1 MKSGKE
7 GERERKRCAA
17 IGKETKG
24 ARRLEGEVNFC
35 AAQNGGRTSRETRAR
50 STEVGRGNKPKWKRE
65 RERARMPVSREMVRG
80 KQINIGPGSNSL
92 AAPHTPPQMGM
103 RGSAAYIFIVFIL
116 YVYIYSYVHKIQCPD
131 PSQWPAQASGA
142 AHTRMYRYKL
152 LGPPPSRGR
161 LPMYTP
167 PSYVHRRYTP
177 PPRQGGR
184 PAASACRSPS
194 VPESAATGPARR
206 EAPRNNK
213 RPTGAPLLGRG
224 HINGRR
230 PVPNPRTLPAW
241 ASRPRRRG
249 PSPAGRP
256 HLRRSPRGGSPACPW
271 G

>member
-1 MKSGKE
+1 MRGKLIFALPRTA
-7 GERERKRCAA
+7 GELAGKRGHDQQRWAE
-17 IGKETKG
+17 ET
-24 ARRLEGEVNFC
+24 NP
-35 AAQNGGRTSRETRAR
+35 NG
-50 STEVGRGNKPKWKRE
+50 RE

-249 PSPAGRP
+249 PSPAGRRRP
-256 HLRRSPRGGSPACPW
+256 RRSPRGGSPACPW